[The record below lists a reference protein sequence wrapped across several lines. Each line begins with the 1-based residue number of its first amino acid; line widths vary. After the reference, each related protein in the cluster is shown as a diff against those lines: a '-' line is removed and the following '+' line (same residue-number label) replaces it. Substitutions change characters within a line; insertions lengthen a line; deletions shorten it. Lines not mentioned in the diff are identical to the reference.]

1 MAEKTA
7 QLNMDQQAAIHHRGG
22 PLLVVA
28 GAGTGKTTVL
38 VNRLADILSTEKL
51 DSDRV
56 LLLTFT
62 EKAAQ
67 EMEERADRLLPYGYL
82 DLWIHTFHGFCEK
95 ILREHALDIGLPA
108 DFRVLSSTEQ
118 WMIIRKNLASF
129 DLDYYL
135 PLGNTN
141 KFI

>member
-1 MAEKTA
+1 MAIAHNKFNA
-7 QLNMDQQAAIHHRGG
+7 SQQEAIEHRQG

-38 VNRLADILSTEKL
+38 VNRLADILEQEKL
-51 DSDRV
+51 SSDRV

-82 DLWIHTFHGFCEK
+82 DLWINTFHSFCER

-108 DFRVLSSTEQ
+108 DFRVLSTTEQ
-118 WMIIRKNLASF
+118 WMMVKKIYPFL
-129 DLDYYL
+129 L
-135 PLGNTN
+135 
-141 KFI
+141 